1 MYMKNQINDERVI
14 NKWQVRLKKLTKWI
28 IILSLIYGLC
38 WLFFPLLNVRLMMLM
53 TSPRAEHGNK
63 LSDYYYT
70 NIGGITYAKDKFYIS
85 LRKPYL
91 FNVSYGYVY
100 SSNNL
105 ITWQDEISSVHI
117 PTAVYSFSDMG
128 KYYVESDG
136 FSIWKSDNSN
146 ISNDSLPR
154 EVNGNCYIVVFQSGF
169 ISPNCN
175 GTWKPYNF
183 IVNIE
188 EKLLLNNID
197 GTTVGDPLLTD
208 GKICALY
215 KQGILKEKLLES
227 IYCAPKLLFVNISA
241 YHVLHKIIQTNNLD
255 ILLDGSHTTY
265 GNGKYVGI
273 FYKNRQYYFIIS
285 TDGVHY
291 EIKPVPS
298 ELASSLAIN
307 LFN

>member
-1 MYMKNQINDERVI
+1 MEDQINDEQIVNR
-14 NKWQVRLKKLTKWI
+14 WQSRLKKLIKLV
-28 IILSLIYGLC
+28 IILGAFYGLC
-38 WLFFPLLNVRLMMLM
+38 WLFFPLINVRLMMLM

-91 FNVSYGYVY
+91 FNMSYGYIY

-105 ITWQDEISSVHI
+105 ITWQDEVSSVHI
-117 PTAVYSFSDMG
+117 PTVVYSFSDIG

-136 FSIWKSDNSN
+136 YSIWKSDSSN

-154 EVNGNCYIVVFQSGF
+154 DINNNCYIVLLQSGF
-169 ISPNCN
+169 VSPNCN

-183 IVNIE
+183 LTDIE
-188 EKLLLNNID
+188 KKLVRNNESIIAD
-197 GTTVGDPLLTD
+197 EALLTD
-208 GKICALY
+208 SKICKLY
-215 KQGILKEKLLES
+215 KQGILKKRLLES
-227 IYCAPKLLFVNISA
+227 IYCAPKLSLANINA
-241 YHVLHKIIQTNNLD
+241 YHVLYKIVQINKLE

-265 GNGKYVGI
+265 GEGKYVGI
-273 FYKNRQYYFIIS
+273 FYKNKQYYFIIS

-291 EIKPVPS
+291 EIKPVSP
-298 ELASSLAIN
+298 ELVSSLAIN
-307 LFN
+307 LFK